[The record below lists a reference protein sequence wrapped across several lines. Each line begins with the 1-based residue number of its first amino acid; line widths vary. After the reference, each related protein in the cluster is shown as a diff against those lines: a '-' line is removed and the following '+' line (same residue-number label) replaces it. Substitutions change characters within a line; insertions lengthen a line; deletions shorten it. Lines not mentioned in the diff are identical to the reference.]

1 MPTAVK
7 VTAGSLCLIENGVC
21 SFNLSAGPLALSLHL
36 ADNGS
41 LVIPAKK
48 FPGETYSC
56 GGQLSGD
63 QTLHNGP
70 LDFNGERHALL
81 WFLGTLE
88 FVSTPF
94 AVPANGGAPVTKT
107 VKFTMSGNLQ
117 GFLNNPFI
125 GDPGPAV
132 FDVTLTGKGAATVR
146 FAATSGWPG
155 MPDGRWVRSLFHQ
168 FHA

>member
-7 VTAGSLCLIENGVC
+7 VTAGSLCLIENGVRN
-21 SFNLSAGPLALSLHL
+21 FNLSAGPLALSLHL

-88 FVSTPF
+88 FVSTPL
-94 AVPANGGAPVTKT
+94 ATPANGGAPVTKT

>member
-7 VTAGSLCLIENGVC
+7 VTAGSLCLFENGAA
-21 SFNLSAGPLALSLHL
+21 SFNLSGGPLALSIHL
-36 ADNGS
+36 SDNGG
-41 LVIPAKK
+41 LVIPVKK

-63 QTLHNGP
+63 QTLNNGP
-70 LDFNGERHALL
+70 VDFNGERHPLI
-81 WFLGTLE
+81 WFTGTLQ

-94 AVPANGGAPVTKT
+94 AMPPNGAVPVTKSA
-107 VKFTMSGNLQ
+107 KFTMSGNLQ

-125 GDPGPAV
+125 GNPGPAV
-132 FDVTLTGKGAATVR
+132 FDVTLTGKGMATVH
-146 FAATSGWPG
+146 FSESVSFP
-155 MPDGRWVRSLFHQ
+155 MQPDGRWVRSLFHQ

>member
-1 MPTAVK
+1 MPTAVQ
-7 VTAGSLCLIENGVC
+7 VTAGSLCLIEKGVR

-41 LVIPAKK
+41 LNIPAKK

-56 GGQLSGD
+56 GGQLAGD
-63 QTLHNGP
+63 LTLHNGP
-70 LDFNGERHALL
+70 VDFNGQRHALL
-81 WFLGTLE
+81 WFTGSLE
-88 FVSTPF
+88 FVSKAF
-94 AVPANGGAPVTKT
+94 AVPGDGSTPVTKT
-107 VKFTMSGNLQ
+107 VEFKMSGSLQ
-117 GFLNNPFI
+117 GFPNNPFI

-132 FDVTLTGKGAATVR
+132 FDVMLTGKGSATVR